1 MTVRSINE
9 IEDLLNE
16 ALEGNAR
23 GRLVARGEARA
34 IIRREGILPDDAP
47 HFAPTIEVDLADH
60 GFAVLD
66 AALEL
71 RELDRQHQLLK
82 PAFRSA
88 AKIFESI
95 VRNGDPERVDRG
107 FLRTVAAASYHL
119 ASYAAVAYALF
130 PSQDEIDL
138 NLSAAE
144 KCLIQLI
151 LRDLDGVLA
160 TSRTWLEDPE
170 NSDAVLVRPLVEGE
184 LSQGDLYSTVITT
197 GLMRGLACYEFALR
211 TGDEAFLAQALT
223 MINSGYGLAGATG
236 HVPLWWVLRLT
247 RGLIEDLWTSSL
259 HQIVPRLPTS
269 GENGDY
275 SNNRRLFIASLTSKS
290 TAQIELWPSQIEA
303 ASRAADP
310 EDDLVVALPT
320 SAGKTRIAELAAL
333 TCLSQGKRVLIVTP
347 LRALSAQTER
357 SFRDVFAPLG
367 ISVSSL
373 YGASGLSAGDANAL
387 ENDKIVVATPEKLDF
402 ALRSDPDVIDDV
414 GLIVLDEGHLIGP
427 SEREIRFET
436 LVQRLLK
443 RQDADERRIVCL
455 SAILPEGE
463 QLDDMTSWIRS
474 NADGDPVRSLWRP
487 TEQRFGTLEWRGD
500 RASLRYDL
508 EEDGPFVSNF
518 LGAVPPIRPDRSSR
532 PTDLGEICLMTAWK
546 FAAEGKKTLIFVT
559 QANWVEGFAKRALNL
574 VNAGYLDPLPVN
586 VDAIQNAVAIGEE
599 WLGPDHP
606 AVTCLQLGMA
616 IHHGGLPS
624 PFLRE
629 IERLLASGEIQV
641 TAASPTLSQGL
652 NLNAAVLLVPHL
664 VRSGVQIPG
673 EEFANVAGRAG
684 RAFVDTE
691 GLILHVMDRSYSR
704 RRAEWRQ
711 LVQSAKVR
719 SLRTGLG
726 QVINLVVKR
735 LSERGIGRNQ
745 DAYEFLA
752 NSREDWLIEPDDADG
767 IPLEDLVSRLDAII
781 FGLIESLE
789 ADADDLPEMLDEAL
803 SGSLWDRRMHRAD
816 PGVRRMQ
823 LTVLKTRARLIWSS
837 TTAAQRKGYFAMGV
851 GLDSGAQIE
860 LISTELETSLDTA
873 DIAALQG
880 DLEILQLSVVE
891 LATRLLTIKP
901 FAAEG
906 GANLPLGWEDILKR
920 WIAGEPIATIGSEH
934 TGLIEDAFVYRLVW
948 AVEAIRTRRVAHG
961 WEAGDVNCAGMAA
974 SCLDTGLPDYR
985 MAMLV
990 RAGLPSRSAAKLVV
1004 QEMDPHFID
1013 RSELRSWLLSD
1024 QVVESSLNDD
1034 WPSVDTSSL
1043 WTRFRSGLIEQAG
1056 DTWSVQT
1063 TAATLSND
1071 IEFVGLL
1078 RIEWND
1084 LLGTFVSTADFK
1096 HRSRIVEEIE
1106 PLPHGISYAR
1116 RYEDGRFEVIQIGPN
1131 LNAA

>member
-1 MTVRSINE
+1 MRSIDE
-9 IEDLLNE
+9 IEELLNE
-16 ALEGNAR
+16 ALEGSAR

-34 IIRREGILPDDAP
+34 IIRRAGILPEDAP
-47 HFAPTIEVDLADH
+47 HFAVTIESDLADH
-60 GFAVLD
+60 GFAILD

-71 RELDRQHQLLK
+71 RSLDRQHLLLK
-82 PAFRSA
+82 PAFQSA
-88 AKIFESI
+88 GKIFESI
-95 VRNGDPERVDRG
+95 VRNGDTTRVDRG
-107 FLRTVAAASYHL
+107 FLRTIAAASYHL

-130 PSQDEIDL
+130 PTQEEIDL

-144 KCLIQLI
+144 QCLIHLI
-151 LRDLDGVLA
+151 LRNLDGVLS
-160 TSRTWLEDPE
+160 TSRAWLKDPA
-170 NSDAVLVRPLVEGE
+170 NSDAVLAGLLAEGE
-184 LSQGDLYSTVITT
+184 LDRSDFYSTAITT

-211 TGDEAFLAQALT
+211 TGDGAFLVQALKLVDA
-223 MINSGYGLAGATG
+223 GYGLAGETG
-236 HVPLWWVLRLT
+236 NVPLWWILRLT
-247 RGLIEDLWTSSL
+247 RDLIEDLWSSSL
-259 HQIVPRLPTS
+259 HQIVPLLPTS
-269 GENGDY
+269 GESGDY
-275 SNNRRLFIASLTSKS
+275 SSNRRLLIASLVSQSTS
-290 TAQIELWPSQIEA
+290 QIELWPSQIEA
-303 ASRAADP
+303 ARRAADP
-310 EDDLVVALPT
+310 DDDLVVALPT

-357 SFRDVFAPLG
+357 SFRAVFAPLG
-367 ISVSSL
+367 VSVSSL

-387 ENDKIVVATPEKLDF
+387 ENDRIVVATPEKLDF
-402 ALRSDPDVIDDV
+402 ALRSDPDVINDV

-443 RQDADERRIVCL
+443 RQDASDRRIVCL

-474 NADGDPVRSLWRP
+474 DVEGDPVRSLWRP

-508 EEDGPFVSNF
+508 EDDGPFVSNF
-518 LGAVPPIRPDRSSR
+518 LSSVPPLGGHKKAR
-532 PTDLGEICLMTAWK
+532 PTDLAEICLMTAWK
-546 FAAEGKKTLIFVT
+546 FASEGKKTLIFVT
-559 QANWVEGFAKRALNL
+559 QASWVEGFAKRALAL
-574 VNAGYLDPLPVN
+574 VEAGYIDPLPVSA
-586 VDAIQNAVAIGEE
+586 DAIQNAVTIGEE
-599 WLGPDHP
+599 WLGADHP

-652 NLNAAVLLVPHL
+652 NLNAAVLLVPYL

-691 GLILHVMDRSYSR
+691 GLILHVIDGKYSQRRSQ
-704 RRAEWRQ
+704 WRQ

-726 QVINLVVKR
+726 KVIDLVVKR
-735 LSERGIGRNQ
+735 LSQRGIGRNEA
-745 DAYEFLA
+745 AYEFLA
-752 NSREDWLIEPDDADG
+752 NSREDWLIEADDAEG

-789 ADADDLPEMLDEAL
+789 ADADDLPELLDQAL
-803 SGSLWDRRMHRAD
+803 SGSLWDRRMERLD

-823 LTVLKTRARLIWSS
+823 LIVLKTRARLIWSS
-837 TTAAQRKGYFAMGV
+837 TTAVQRKGYFAMGV
-851 GLDSGAQIE
+851 GLDTGTQME
-860 LISTELETSLDTA
+860 NISTELEVFLDAA

-880 DLEILQLSVVE
+880 DLEPLQLSLVE
-891 LATRLLTIKP
+891 LARRLLAVKP
-901 FAAEG
+901 FAPEG
-906 GANLPLGWEDILKR
+906 DGALPAGWEDILKR
-920 WIAGEPIATIGSEH
+920 WVSGEPISEIGSEH

-961 WEAGDVNCAGMAA
+961 WEGGEINCAGMAA

-990 RAGLPSRSAAKLVV
+990 RAGLPSRGAAKSVV
-1004 QEMDPHFID
+1004 DELEPNFQN
-1013 RSELRSWLLSD
+1013 RSELRYWLMSEP
-1024 QVVESSLNDD
+1024 VIARSLNDA
-1034 WPSVDTSSL
+1034 WPSIETASL
-1043 WTRFRSGLIEQAG
+1043 WSRFRKGLIQQTSE
-1056 DTWSVQT
+1056 TWSVKT
-1063 TAATLSND
+1063 TAATLTND
-1071 IEFVGLL
+1071 IEFSGLL
-1078 RIEWND
+1078 RIEWGNPA
-1084 LLGTFVSTADFK
+1084 GTFVSTADF
-1096 HRSRIVEEIE
+1096 RSRSKIIGDIE
-1106 PLPHGISYAR
+1106 PLTSGVSYAR
-1116 RYEDGRFEVIQIGPN
+1116 RYEDGRLEVVQIGPN
-1131 LNAA
+1131 QND